1 MALGQRSHVNHTN
14 TMVINLQGNAQPV
27 NSTATG
33 QFLVQAKSFRFQVT
47 NDPGDEDQ
55 NVFILTAENIQR
67 LQNAIDTPS
76 KLLCTNFISRRDLQ
90 LKQATDDKIAARRNK
105 REQDYERRQRKL
117 HRVRE
122 HYL

>member
-1 MALGQRSHVNHTN
+1 
-14 TMVINLQGNAQPV
+14 MVINLQGNAQPV
-27 NSTATG
+27 NSTAAG

-67 LQNAIDTPS
+67 LQDAIDTPPR
-76 KLLCTNFISRRDLQ
+76 TFQRHLQ
-90 LKQATDDKIAARRNK
+90 QKATDDKITARRNK

-117 HRVRE
+117 QLVRE

>member
-1 MALGQRSHVNHTN
+1 
-14 TMVINLQGNAQPV
+14 MVINLQGNTQPV
-27 NSTATG
+27 NSTAAG

-122 HYL
+122 HYLWRNTTRRP

>member
-1 MALGQRSHVNHTN
+1 
-14 TMVINLQGNAQPV
+14 MVINLQGNAQPV
-27 NSTATG
+27 NSTAAG

-67 LQNAIDTPS
+67 LQDAIDTPPP
-76 KLLCTNFISRRDLQ
+76 TQRHLQ
-90 LKQATDDKIAARRNK
+90 QKATDDKITARRNK

-117 HRVRE
+117 QLVRE